1 MCCLLTVTAICRTLA
16 IKQQRKEAFMF
27 PSLTR
32 VSLQTAILIAL
43 GSLSLHAQSNA
54 STVRDEPG
62 SVPYISA
69 KVLTGWPG
77 VAPDTG
83 GNLSFGAGSL
93 RFSAER
99 GSGEISKLRI
109 IAVYGGDEQIET
121 GGTTGRIAR
130 VVIPYG
136 GGLALGA
143 VTHKKVGLLTI
154 EFFDASGEYHGAVF
168 QLKAADIPATLEKIA
183 FRPSASTV
191 LRTAVPAACPEW
203 KIQSNSVRV
212 QPIDADREIGFPAED
227 RVLLYEHLVQQLQS
241 EKTIQNVYRAGDRS
255 SEAGCAEFTV
265 TVRATA
271 FGKGNQAAR
280 ASVGP
285 LSHFVGTTKL
295 DFHLMISNQDGGP
308 NLDVDLKKSEGS
320 DTDSLNITK
329 VVSRAVIKNLKKSRT
344 QLRKTQMG

>member
-1 MCCLLTVTAICRTLA
+1 
-16 IKQQRKEAFMF
+16 MF

-32 VSLQTAILIAL
+32 FSFQSAILIIL
-43 GSLSLHAQSNA
+43 GSVSLHAQSHA
-54 STVRDEPG
+54 STARDEPDAVP
-62 SVPYISA
+62 SVSA
-69 KVLTGWPG
+69 KVLIGWPG
-77 VAPDTG
+77 VAPDTEG
-83 GNLSFGAGSL
+83 DLSFGTKSL
-93 RFSAER
+93 RFISER
-99 GSGEISKLRI
+99 SSGEIPKSRI
-109 IAVYGGDEQIET
+109 IAVSSGDEQIET
-121 GGTTGRIAR
+121 GGKAGRIAR

-154 EFFDASGEYHGAVF
+154 EFLDTSGEYHGAVF
-168 QLKAADIPATLEKIA
+168 QLKVVDIPTTLERIA
-183 FRPSASTV
+183 FRASAGTA
-191 LRTAVPAACPEW
+191 LRTAAPVACPEW
-203 KIQSNSVRV
+203 KIESNSVRV

-255 SEAGCAEFTV
+255 PEAGCAEFTI

-285 LSHFVGTTKL
+285 LGHFVGTTKL
-295 DFHLMISNQDGGP
+295 DFHLSISNQNGRP

-329 VVSRAVIKNLKKSRT
+329 VVSKAVIKNLKKSRAQRRT
-344 QLRKTQMG
+344 S